1 MIAVGSE
8 VEKTVTVRNS
18 LNQHISVTFKVS
30 ESIHTHSVRGSNTHA
45 VQPETFAN
53 CREIYAGYTMK
64 NCGKTFL
71 WMLAKS

>member
-30 ESIHTHSVRGSNTHA
+30 PYILIVSEVVNA

-53 CREIYAGYTMK
+53 CREIHAGYTMK